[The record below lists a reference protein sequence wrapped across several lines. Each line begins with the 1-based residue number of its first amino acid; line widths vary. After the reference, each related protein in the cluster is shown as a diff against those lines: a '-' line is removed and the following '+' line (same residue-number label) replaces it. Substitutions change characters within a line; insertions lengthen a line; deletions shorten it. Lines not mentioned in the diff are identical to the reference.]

1 MRLPLD
7 LAKPTRLL
15 VALAGCTLAALLGT
29 GSATGQP
36 TTPATPISTPP
47 PGSSGS
53 GDEVVQ
59 TQWGPLGPADRDFMN
74 RVKQAGL
81 WEKPAGEMGQ
91 AKRADQP
98 KILEASK
105 HLIEGHTLLD
115 NVVNRAGVLLGHV
128 LPTEA
133 TDEQKGWLAEMEAAS
148 GDEFDAVFA
157 NRLRAAH
164 GKVYGY
170 AAQIRAGTK
179 NELIRILSTQAMI
192 TVFDHIKV
200 LEDTGR
206 VDFASLESP
215 QPLAPPPPADANADN
230 GIAAPDATADESA
243 EQLTNP
249 TDGVIPTVPQGTRFT
264 RTAEQGV
271 FGENNGVFFGAIA
284 VLALALVGMRMI
296 SRQKKKTG
304 GRRSRSY

>member
-1 MRLPLD
+1 MD
-7 LAKPTRLL
+7 LAKPTRLM
-15 VALAGCTLAALLGT
+15 VALAGCALAVLLNT

-36 TTPATPISTPP
+36 STTPSTPISTPP
-47 PGSSGS
+47 PGSSGT

-59 TQWGPLGPADRDFMN
+59 TQWGPLGPADRDFLN

-81 WEKPAGEMGQ
+81 WEKPAGEKGK
-91 AKRADQP
+91 AKRPDQP
-98 KILEASK
+98 KIQEACK

-115 NVVNRAGVLLGHV
+115 NVVNRAGVLLGHT

-133 TDEQKGWLAEMEAAS
+133 SDEQKGWLAEMDAAN

-164 GKVYGY
+164 GKVYAY

-179 NELIRILSTQAMI
+179 NELVRILSTQAMI
-192 TVFDHIKV
+192 TVFDHMKV

-206 VDFASLESP
+206 VDFAGLESP
-215 QPLAPPPPADANADN
+215 APLAPPPPADNST
-230 GIAAPDATADESA
+230 AAQGDQ
-243 EQLTNP
+243 EQGDQSTNP
-249 TDGVIPTVPQGTRFT
+249 TDGVIPTVPEGTRFT

-284 VLALALVGMRMI
+284 VLALALVGMRFI
-296 SRQKKKTG
+296 SRSKKS
-304 GRRSRSY
+304 RRKSRSF

>member
-1 MRLPLD
+1 MRLI
-7 LAKPTRLL
+7 
-15 VALAGCTLAALLGT
+15 VALAGCVLAVLLNT
-29 GSATGQP
+29 GSASGQP
-36 TTPATPISTPP
+36 ANPSTPISTPP
-47 PGSSGS
+47 PGSAGT

-81 WEKPAGEMGQ
+81 WEKPAGDKGK
-91 AKRADQP
+91 AKRPDQP
-98 KILEASK
+98 KIQEACK

-115 NVVNRAGVLLGHV
+115 NVVNRAGLLLGHT

-133 TDEQKGWLAEMEAAS
+133 SEEQKGWLAEMDAAN

-164 GKVYGY
+164 GKVYAY

-192 TVFDHIKV
+192 TVFDHMKV

-206 VDFASLESP
+206 VDFAGLESP
-215 QPLAPPPPADANADN
+215 QPLAPPPPASGAPEPTGDNA
-230 GIAAPDATADESA
+230 AATDATA
-243 EQLTNP
+243 NP
-249 TDGVIPTVPQGTRFT
+249 TDGVIPTVPEGTRFT

-271 FGENNGVFFGAIA
+271 FGDNNGVFFGAIA

-296 SRQKKKTG
+296 SRQKKKT
-304 GRRSRSY
+304 RRKSRSF

>member
-1 MRLPLD
+1 MD
-7 LAKPTRLL
+7 LARPTRLM
-15 VALAGCTLAALLGT
+15 VALAGCALAVFLNT
-29 GSATGQP
+29 GSAIGQP
-36 TTPATPISTPP
+36 STTPSAPISTPP
-47 PGSSGS
+47 PDSGGK

-59 TQWGPLGPADRDFMN
+59 TQWGPLGPADRDFLN

-81 WEKPAGEMGQ
+81 WEKPAGEKGK

-98 KILEASK
+98 KIQEACK

-115 NVVNRAGVLLGHV
+115 NVVNRAGLLLGHT

-133 TDEQKGWLAEMEAAS
+133 SDEQKGWLAEMDAAN

-164 GKVYGY
+164 GKVYAY

-179 NELIRILSTQAMI
+179 NELVRILSTQAMI
-192 TVFDHIKV
+192 TVFDHMKV

-206 VDFASLESP
+206 VDFAGLESP
-215 QPLAPPPPADANADN
+215 QPLAPPPPADGNT
-230 GIAAPDATADESA
+230 GTADPAVTEES
-243 EQLTNP
+243 TNP
-249 TDGVIPTVPQGTRFT
+249 TDGVIPTVPEGTRFT

-284 VLALALVGMRMI
+284 VLALALVGMRFI
-296 SRQKKKTG
+296 SRSKKS
-304 GRRSRSY
+304 RRKSRSF

>member
-1 MRLPLD
+1 M
-7 LAKPTRLL
+7 PTRLL
-15 VALAGCTLAALLGT
+15 VALAGCALAVLLNT
-29 GSATGQP
+29 GSAIGQP
-36 TTPATPISTPP
+36 TTTASTPISTPP
-47 PGSSGS
+47 PGSGGT

-81 WEKPAGEMGQ
+81 WEKPAGDKGK
-91 AKRADQP
+91 AKRPDQP
-98 KILEASK
+98 KILEACK

-115 NVVNRAGVLLGHV
+115 NVVNRAGVLLGHT

-133 TDEQKGWLAEMEAAS
+133 SDEQKGWLAEMDAAN

-164 GKVYGY
+164 GKVYAY

-192 TVFDHIKV
+192 TVFDHMKV
-200 LEDTGR
+200 LEETGR
-206 VDFASLESP
+206 VDFAGLESP
-215 QPLAPPPPADANADN
+215 KPLAPATTASGAPEQTGDA
-230 GIAAPDATADESA
+230 ATADDADTADASA
-243 EQLTNP
+243 NP
-249 TDGVIPTVPQGTRFT
+249 TDGVIPTVPEGTRFT

-271 FGENNGVFFGAIA
+271 FGDNNGVFFGAIA

-296 SRQKKKTG
+296 SRSKKNT
-304 GRRSRSY
+304 RRKSRSY

>member
-1 MRLPLD
+1 MRRND
-7 LAKPTRLL
+7 FRH
-15 VALAGCTLAALLGT
+15 CDAAP
-29 GSATGQP
+29 SM
-36 TTPATPISTPP
+36 ISTPP
-47 PGSSGS
+47 PGSGGT

-81 WEKPAGEMGQ
+81 WEKPAGEKGK

-98 KILEASK
+98 KIQEASK

-115 NVVNRAGVLLGHV
+115 NVVNRAGVLLGV
-128 LPTEA
+128 TLPTEP
-133 TDEQKGWLAEMEAAS
+133 TDEQKGWLAEMDAAN

-164 GKVYGY
+164 GKVYAY

-200 LEDTGR
+200 VEDTGK
-206 VDFASLESP
+206 VDFAGLESP
-215 QPLAPPPPADANADN
+215 QPLAPPTASSGAPEPTGDNA
-230 GIAAPDATADESA
+230 SA
-243 EQLTNP
+243 NP
-249 TDGVIPTVPQGTRFT
+249 TDGVIPTVPEGTKFT

-284 VLALALVGMRMI
+284 VLALALVGMRVI
-296 SRQKKKTG
+296 SRSKKKSTS
-304 GRRSRSY
+304 RRSKSRSF

>member
-1 MRLPLD
+1 MP
-7 LAKPTRLL
+7 ARLL
-15 VALAGCTLAALLGT
+15 VALAGCALAVLLST
-29 GSATGQP
+29 GSAIGQP
-36 TTPATPISTPP
+36 ANPSTPISTPP
-47 PGSSGS
+47 PGSAGT

-81 WEKPAGEMGQ
+81 WEKPAGDKGR
-91 AKRADQP
+91 AKRPDQP

-105 HLIEGHTLLD
+105 HLVEGHTLLD
-115 NVVNRAGVLLGHV
+115 NVVNRAGVLLGHT

-133 TDEQKGWLAEMEAAS
+133 SDEQKGWLAEMDAAT

-164 GKVYGY
+164 GKVYAY

-192 TVFDHIKV
+192 TVFDHMKV

-206 VDFASLESP
+206 VDFAGLESP
-215 QPLAPPPPADANADN
+215 KPLAPPTAASGTPDPAGTTDAADA
-230 GIAAPDATADESA
+230 DASV
-243 EQLTNP
+243 NP
-249 TDGVIPTVPQGTRFT
+249 TDGVIPTVPEGTRFT

-271 FGENNGVFFGAIA
+271 FGDNNGVFFGAIA

-296 SRQKKKTG
+296 SRSKKKS
-304 GRRSRSY
+304 RRSSRSH

>member
-15 VALAGCTLAALLGT
+15 VALAGCALAVLLTT
-29 GSATGQP
+29 GSAVGQP
-36 TTPATPISTPP
+36 STPSTPISTPP
-47 PGSSGS
+47 PGSGGT

-81 WEKPAGEMGQ
+81 WEKPAGEKGK

-98 KILEASK
+98 KIQEACK

-115 NVVNRAGVLLGHV
+115 NVVNRAGVLLGHT
-128 LPTEA
+128 LPAEA
-133 TDEQKGWLAEMEAAS
+133 SDEQKGWLAEMDAAE
-148 GDEFDAVFA
+148 GDAFDAVFA
-157 NRLRAAH
+157 NRLRVAH
-164 GKVYGY
+164 GKVYAY

-192 TVFDHIKV
+192 TVFDHMKV
-200 LEDTGR
+200 LEETGR
-206 VDFASLESP
+206 VDFAGLESP
-215 QPLAPPPPADANADN
+215 QPLAPPTNSTTDT
-230 GIAAPDATADESA
+230 GAPDPSGDQA
-243 EQLTNP
+243 EASTNP
-249 TDGVIPTVPQGTRFT
+249 TDGVIPTVPDGTRFT

-271 FGENNGVFFGAIA
+271 FGDNNGVFFGAIA
-284 VLALALVGMRMI
+284 VLALALVGMRLI
-296 SRQKKKTG
+296 SRQKKS
-304 GRRSRSY
+304 RRKSRSY

>member
-1 MRLPLD
+1 M
-7 LAKPTRLL
+7 PTRLL
-15 VALAGCTLAALLGT
+15 VALAGCALAVLLNT
-29 GSATGQP
+29 GSAIGQP
-36 TTPATPISTPP
+36 STTPSAPVSTPP
-47 PGSSGS
+47 PGSGGT

-81 WEKPAGEMGQ
+81 WEKPAGEKGK

-98 KILEASK
+98 KIQEACK

-115 NVVNRAGVLLGHV
+115 NVVNRAGVLLGHT

-133 TDEQKGWLAEMEAAS
+133 TDEQKGWLAEMDAAN
-148 GDEFDAVFA
+148 GEDFDAVFA

-164 GKVYGY
+164 GKVYAY

-192 TVFDHIKV
+192 TVFDHMKV

-206 VDFASLESP
+206 VDFAGLESP
-215 QPLAPPPPADANADN
+215 QPLAPPT
-230 GIAAPDATADESA
+230 AASGTPEPTGDSTEAS
-243 EQLTNP
+243 TNP
-249 TDGVIPTVPQGTRFT
+249 TDGVVPTVPEGTKFT

-271 FGENNGVFFGAIA
+271 FGDNNGVFFGAIA

-296 SRQKKKTG
+296 SRSKKKS
-304 GRRSRSY
+304 RRSSRSY

>member
-1 MRLPLD
+1 MD
-7 LAKPTRLL
+7 LATPTRLL
-15 VALAGCTLAALLGT
+15 VALVGCALAVLLNT
-29 GSATGQP
+29 GSAIGQP
-36 TTPATPISTPP
+36 ATPSTPISTPP
-47 PGSSGS
+47 PGSGGT

-81 WEKPAGEMGQ
+81 WEKPAGEKGK

-98 KILEASK
+98 KIQEAAK

-115 NVVNRAGVLLGHV
+115 NVVNRAGVLLGV
-128 LPTEA
+128 TLPTEP
-133 TDEQKGWLAEMEAAS
+133 TDEQKSWLAEMDAAN

-164 GKVYGY
+164 GKVYAF

-200 LEDTGR
+200 IEDTGK
-206 VDFASLESP
+206 VDFAGLESP
-215 QPLAPPPPADANADN
+215 QPLAPPTASS
-230 GIAAPDATADESA
+230 GAPEPTGDTASA
-243 EQLTNP
+243 NP
-249 TDGVIPTVPQGTRFT
+249 TDGVIPTVPEGTKFT

-271 FGENNGVFFGAIA
+271 FGANNGVFFGAIG
-284 VLALALVGMRMI
+284 VLALALVGMRWI
-296 SRQKKKTG
+296 SRSKKKPT
-304 GRRSRSY
+304 RHKSRSF

>member
-1 MRLPLD
+1 MD
-7 LAKPTRLL
+7 LAKPTRLM
-15 VALAGCTLAALLGT
+15 VALAGCALAVLLNT
-29 GSATGQP
+29 GSADGQP
-36 TTPATPISTPP
+36 TTPSTPISTPP
-47 PGSSGS
+47 PDSGGK

-81 WEKPAGEMGQ
+81 WEKPAGDKGR
-91 AKRADQP
+91 AKRPDQP
-98 KILEASK
+98 KILEACK

-115 NVVNRAGVLLGHV
+115 NVVNRAGVLLGHT

-133 TDEQKGWLAEMEAAS
+133 SDEQKGFLAEMDAAN
-148 GDEFDAVFA
+148 GDEFDVVFA

-164 GKVYGY
+164 GKVYAY

-192 TVFDHIKV
+192 TVFDHMKV
-200 LEDTGR
+200 LEETGK
-206 VDFASLESP
+206 VDFAGLESP
-215 QPLAPPPPADANADN
+215 QPLAPPPPAADN
-230 GIAAPDATADESA
+230 TGAADATGDQAAA
-243 EQLTNP
+243 EQTANP
-249 TDGVIPTVPQGTRFT
+249 TDGVIPTVPEGTRFT

-271 FGENNGVFFGAIA
+271 FGDNNGVFFGAIA

-296 SRQKKKTG
+296 SRSKKT
-304 GRRSRSY
+304 RRKSRSY

>member
-1 MRLPLD
+1 MRLI
-7 LAKPTRLL
+7 
-15 VALAGCTLAALLGT
+15 VALVGCALAVLLNT
-29 GSATGQP
+29 GSAIGQP
-36 TTPATPISTPP
+36 ANPSTPISTPP
-47 PGSSGS
+47 PGSGGT

-81 WEKPAGEMGQ
+81 WEKPAGEKGQ

-98 KILEASK
+98 KIQEASK

-115 NVVNRAGVLLGHV
+115 NVVNRAGVLLGV
-128 LPTEA
+128 TLPTEA
-133 TDEQKGWLAEMEAAS
+133 TDEQKGWLAEMDAAN

-164 GKVYGY
+164 GKVYAY

-200 LEDTGR
+200 IEETGK
-206 VDFASLESP
+206 VDFAGLESP
-215 QPLAPPPPADANADN
+215 QPLAPPTASSGAPEPTGDNA
-230 GIAAPDATADESA
+230 SA
-243 EQLTNP
+243 NP
-249 TDGVIPTVPQGTRFT
+249 TDGVIPTVPEGTKFT

-271 FGENNGVFFGAIA
+271 FGENNGVFFAAIA
-284 VLALALVGMRMI
+284 VLALALVGMRWI
-296 SRQKKKTG
+296 SRSKKKTT
-304 GRRSRSY
+304 RHKSRSF

>member
-1 MRLPLD
+1 MD
-7 LAKPTRLL
+7 LATPTRLL
-15 VALAGCTLAALLGT
+15 VALVGCALAVLLNT
-29 GSATGQP
+29 GSAIGQP
-36 TTPATPISTPP
+36 ATPSTPISTPP
-47 PGSSGS
+47 PGSGGT

-81 WEKPAGEMGQ
+81 WEKPAGEKGK

-98 KILEASK
+98 KIQEAAK

-115 NVVNRAGVLLGHV
+115 NVVNRAGVLLGV
-128 LPTEA
+128 TLPTEP
-133 TDEQKGWLAEMEAAS
+133 TDEQKSWLAEMDAAN

-164 GKVYGY
+164 GKVYAY

-200 LEDTGR
+200 IEDTGK
-206 VDFASLESP
+206 VDFAGLESP
-215 QPLAPPPPADANADN
+215 QPLAPPPAASGAPEPTGDSSNNADA
-230 GIAAPDATADESA
+230 SA
-243 EQLTNP
+243 NP
-249 TDGVIPTVPQGTRFT
+249 TDGVIPTVPEGTKFT

-271 FGENNGVFFGAIA
+271 FGANNGVFFGAIA

-296 SRQKKKTG
+296 SRSKTKS
-304 GRRSRSY
+304 RRRKSRSF

>member
-1 MRLPLD
+1 MD
-7 LAKPTRLL
+7 LATPTRLL
-15 VALAGCTLAALLGT
+15 VALAGCVLAVLLNT
-29 GSATGQP
+29 GSAIGQP
-36 TTPATPISTPP
+36 TTTPSTPISTPP
-47 PGSSGS
+47 PGSGGT

-81 WEKPAGEMGQ
+81 WEKPAGEKGK

-98 KILEASK
+98 KIQEASK

-115 NVVNRAGVLLGHV
+115 NVVNRAGVLLGHT

-133 TDEQKGWLAEMEAAS
+133 SEEQKGWLAEMDAAN

-164 GKVYGY
+164 GKVYAY

-179 NELIRILSTQAMI
+179 NELVRILSTQAMI
-192 TVFDHIKV
+192 TVFDHMKV
-200 LEDTGR
+200 LEETGR
-206 VDFASLESP
+206 VDFAGLESP
-215 QPLAPPPPADANADN
+215 QPLAPPTAASGEPEPTGDNAE
-230 GIAAPDATADESA
+230 ASA
-243 EQLTNP
+243 NP
-249 TDGVIPTVPQGTRFT
+249 TDGVIPTVPEGTKFT

-271 FGENNGVFFGAIA
+271 FGDNNGVFFGAIA

-296 SRQKKKTG
+296 SRSKKT
-304 GRRSRSY
+304 RRKSRSY

>member
-1 MRLPLD
+1 MTLATPMRLV
-7 LAKPTRLL
+7 
-15 VALAGCTLAALLGT
+15 VALAGCVLAVLLNT
-29 GSATGQP
+29 GSAIGQP
-36 TTPATPISTPP
+36 ANPSTPISTPP
-47 PGSSGS
+47 PGSGGT

-81 WEKPAGEMGQ
+81 WEKPAGDKAK
-91 AKRADQP
+91 AKRPDQP
-98 KILEASK
+98 KMQEAAK

-115 NVVNRAGVLLGHV
+115 NVVNRAGLLLGHT

-133 TDEQKGWLAEMEAAS
+133 SDEQKGFLAEMDAAT

-164 GKVYGY
+164 GKVYAY
-170 AAQIRAGTK
+170 SAQIRAGTK
-179 NELIRILSTQAMI
+179 NELVRILSTQAMI
-192 TVFDHIKV
+192 TVFDHMKV
-200 LEDTGR
+200 LEETGR
-206 VDFASLESP
+206 VDFAGLESP
-215 QPLAPPPPADANADN
+215 QPLAPPT
-230 GIAAPDATADESA
+230 AASGEPEPTEDSA
-243 EQLTNP
+243 EASTNP
-249 TDGVIPTVPQGTRFT
+249 TDGVVPTVPEGTKFT

-296 SRQKKKTG
+296 SRSKKKS
-304 GRRSRSY
+304 RRSSRSY

>member
-1 MRLPLD
+1 MT
-7 LAKPTRLL
+7 LATPTRLL
-15 VALAGCTLAALLGT
+15 VALAGCALAVLLNT
-29 GSATGQP
+29 GSASGQP
-36 TTPATPISTPP
+36 ATPSTPISTPP
-47 PGSSGS
+47 PGSGGT

-81 WEKPAGEMGQ
+81 WEQPAGEKGK
-91 AKRADQP
+91 AKRPDQP
-98 KILEASK
+98 KIQEACK

-115 NVVNRAGVLLGHV
+115 NVVNRAGVLLGHT

-133 TDEQKGWLAEMEAAS
+133 SDEQKGWLAEMDAAS

-164 GKVYGY
+164 GKVYAY

-192 TVFDHIKV
+192 TVFDHMKV

-206 VDFASLESP
+206 VDFAGLESP
-215 QPLAPPPPADANADN
+215 QPLAPPTAAAGTPEPTGDNAE
-230 GIAAPDATADESA
+230 ATA
-243 EQLTNP
+243 NP
-249 TDGVIPTVPQGTRFT
+249 TDGVIPTVPEGTRFT

-271 FGENNGVFFGAIA
+271 FGDNNGVFFGAIA

-296 SRQKKKTG
+296 SRSKKKT
-304 GRRSRSY
+304 RRKSRSF

>member
-1 MRLPLD
+1 MD

-15 VALAGCTLAALLGT
+15 VALAGCALATLLTT
-29 GSATGQP
+29 GSALGQP
-36 TTPATPISTPP
+36 STPSTPISTPP
-47 PGSSGS
+47 PGSGGT

-81 WEKPAGEMGQ
+81 WEKPAGEKGK

-98 KILEASK
+98 KIQEACK

-115 NVVNRAGVLLGHV
+115 NVVNRAGVLLGHT

-133 TDEQKGWLAEMEAAS
+133 SDEQKGWLAEMDAAN
-148 GDEFDAVFA
+148 GDEFDVVFA

-164 GKVYGY
+164 GKVYAF

-179 NELIRILSTQAMI
+179 NELVRILATQAMI
-192 TVFDHIKV
+192 TVFDHMKV
-200 LEDTGR
+200 LEETGK
-206 VDFASLESP
+206 VDFAGLESP
-215 QPLAPPPPADANADN
+215 KPLAPPTAAAGTPDPAGTTDAADA
-230 GIAAPDATADESA
+230 DASV
-243 EQLTNP
+243 NP
-249 TDGVIPTVPQGTRFT
+249 TDGVIPTVPEGTRFT

-271 FGENNGVFFGAIA
+271 FGDNNGVFFGAIA
-284 VLALALVGMRMI
+284 VLALALVGMRLI
-296 SRQKKKTG
+296 SRQKQKT
-304 GRRSRSY
+304 RRKSRSF

>member
-1 MRLPLD
+1 MNLATPMRLI
-7 LAKPTRLL
+7 
-15 VALAGCTLAALLGT
+15 VALAGCALALLLNT
-29 GSATGQP
+29 GSAIGQP
-36 TTPATPISTPP
+36 ANPSTPISTPP
-47 PGSSGS
+47 PGSGGT

-81 WEKPAGEMGQ
+81 WEKPAGEKGQ

-98 KILEASK
+98 KIQEASK

-115 NVVNRAGVLLGHV
+115 NVVNRAGVLLGV
-128 LPTEA
+128 TLPTEA
-133 TDEQKGWLAEMEAAS
+133 TDEQKGWLGEMDAAN

-164 GKVYGY
+164 GKVYAY

-179 NELIRILSTQAMI
+179 NELVRILATQAMI
-192 TVFDHIKV
+192 TVFDHMKV
-200 LEDTGR
+200 LEETGK
-206 VDFASLESP
+206 VDFAGLESP
-215 QPLAPPPPADANADN
+215 QPLAPPTAASGTPEPTGDNSNNADA
-230 GIAAPDATADESA
+230 SA
-243 EQLTNP
+243 NP
-249 TDGVIPTVPQGTRFT
+249 TDGVIPTVPEGTKFT

-271 FGENNGVFFGAIA
+271 FGDNNGVFFGAIA

-296 SRQKKKTG
+296 SRSKKKTTTR
-304 GRRSRSY
+304 RRSRAY

>member
-1 MRLPLD
+1 MD
-7 LAKPTRLL
+7 LATPTRLI
-15 VALAGCTLAALLGT
+15 VALAGCALAVLLNT
-29 GSATGQP
+29 GSAIGQP
-36 TTPATPISTPP
+36 ANPSTPISTPP
-47 PGSSGS
+47 PGSGGT

-81 WEKPAGEMGQ
+81 WEKPAGDKAR
-91 AKRADQP
+91 AKRPDQP
-98 KILEASK
+98 KMLEAAK

-115 NVVNRAGVLLGHV
+115 NVVNRAGLLLGHT

-133 TDEQKGWLAEMEAAS
+133 SDEQKGWLAEMDAAN

-164 GKVYGY
+164 GKVYAY

-206 VDFASLESP
+206 VDFAGLESP
-215 QPLAPPPPADANADN
+215 QPLAPPPPASGAPEPTGDSGDN
-230 GIAAPDATADESA
+230 GDAS
-243 EQLTNP
+243 TNP
-249 TDGVIPTVPQGTRFT
+249 TDGVIPTVPEGTRFT

-271 FGENNGVFFGAIA
+271 FGDNNGVFFGAIA

-296 SRQKKKTG
+296 SRSKQKT
-304 GRRSRSY
+304 RRKSRSF

>member
-1 MRLPLD
+1 M
-7 LAKPTRLL
+7 LL
-15 VALAGCTLAALLGT
+15 NT
-29 GSATGQP
+29 GIAIGQP
-36 TTPATPISTPP
+36 PNPSTPISTPP
-47 PGSSGS
+47 PGSGGT

-81 WEKPAGEMGQ
+81 WEKPAGDKGR
-91 AKRADQP
+91 AKRPDQP
-98 KILEASK
+98 KILEACK

-115 NVVNRAGVLLGHV
+115 NVVNRAGVLLGHT

-133 TDEQKGWLAEMEAAS
+133 SDEQKGWLAEMDAAN

-164 GKVYGY
+164 GKVYAY

-192 TVFDHIKV
+192 TVFDHMKV

-206 VDFASLESP
+206 VDFAGLESP
-215 QPLAPPPPADANADN
+215 QPLAPPTAAAGAPEPTGENGNSADA
-230 GIAAPDATADESA
+230 S
-243 EQLTNP
+243 TNP
-249 TDGVIPTVPQGTRFT
+249 TDGVIPTVPEGTRFT

-271 FGENNGVFFGAIA
+271 FGDNNGVFFGAIA

-296 SRQKKKTG
+296 SRSKKT
-304 GRRSRSY
+304 RRKSRSF

>member
-1 MRLPLD
+1 MRLI
-7 LAKPTRLL
+7 
-15 VALAGCTLAALLGT
+15 VALAGCVLAVLVNT
-29 GSATGQP
+29 GSAIGQP
-36 TTPATPISTPP
+36 ANPSTPISTPP
-47 PGSSGS
+47 PGSGGT

-81 WEKPAGEMGQ
+81 WEKPAGEKGR

-98 KILEASK
+98 KIQEASK

-115 NVVNRAGVLLGHV
+115 NVVNRAGVLLGV
-128 LPTEA
+128 TLPQEA
-133 TDEQKGWLAEMEAAS
+133 TDEQKGWLAEMDAAN
-148 GDEFDAVFA
+148 GDEFDSVFA
-157 NRLRAAH
+157 NRLRVAH
-164 GKVYGY
+164 GKVYAY

-192 TVFDHIKV
+192 TVFEHIKAM
-200 LEDTGR
+200 EDTGR
-206 VDFASLESP
+206 VDFGAIESP
-215 QPLAPPPPADANADN
+215 QPLAPPTNSI
-230 GIAAPDATADESA
+230 GAPDASGDQQGADASA
-243 EQLTNP
+243 NP
-249 TDGVIPTVPQGTRFT
+249 TDGVIPTVPEGTRFT

-296 SRQKKKTG
+296 SRSKKNT
-304 GRRSRSY
+304 RRKSRSH

>member
-1 MRLPLD
+1 MD
-7 LAKPTRLL
+7 LAKPTRLM
-15 VALAGCTLAALLGT
+15 VALAGCALAVLLNA
-29 GSATGQP
+29 GSAVGQP
-36 TTPATPISTPP
+36 STTPSTPISTPP
-47 PGSSGS
+47 PGSGGT

-81 WEKPAGEMGQ
+81 WEKPAGEKGK

-98 KILEASK
+98 KIQEACK

-115 NVVNRAGVLLGHV
+115 NVVNRAGVLLGHT

-133 TDEQKGWLAEMEAAS
+133 SDEQKGWLAEMDAAT

-164 GKVYGY
+164 GKVYAY

-192 TVFDHIKV
+192 TVFDHMKV
-200 LEDTGR
+200 LEETGR
-206 VDFASLESP
+206 VDFAGLESP
-215 QPLAPPPPADANADN
+215 QPLAPPPPADST
-230 GIAAPDATADESA
+230 GAPDTTSDQADQA
-243 EQLTNP
+243 ANP
-249 TDGVIPTVPQGTRFT
+249 TDGVIPTVPEGTRFT

-271 FGENNGVFFGAIA
+271 FGDNNGVFFAAIG

-296 SRQKKKTG
+296 SRSKKT
-304 GRRSRSY
+304 RRKSRSF

>member
-1 MRLPLD
+1 MD
-7 LAKPTRLL
+7 LAKPTRLM
-15 VALAGCTLAALLGT
+15 VAVAGCALAVLLNTGT
-29 GSATGQP
+29 AVGQP
-36 TTPATPISTPP
+36 TTTPSTPISTPP
-47 PGSSGS
+47 PDSGGK

-81 WEKPAGEMGQ
+81 WEKPAGDKGK

-98 KILEASK
+98 KIQEACK

-115 NVVNRAGVLLGHV
+115 NVVNRAGVLLGHT

-133 TDEQKGWLAEMEAAS
+133 SDEQKGWLAEMDAAN

-164 GKVYGY
+164 GKVYAY

-200 LEDTGR
+200 LEETGK
-206 VDFASLESP
+206 VDFAGLESP
-215 QPLAPPPPADANADN
+215 QPLAPPPPAADST
-230 GIAAPDATADESA
+230 GTPDATGDQAAADQTA
-243 EQLTNP
+243 NP
-249 TDGVIPTVPQGTRFT
+249 TDGVIPTVPEGTRFT

-271 FGENNGVFFGAIA
+271 FGDNNGVFFGAIA

-296 SRQKKKTG
+296 SRSKKT
-304 GRRSRSY
+304 RRKSRSY

>member
-1 MRLPLD
+1 M
-7 LAKPTRLL
+7 
-15 VALAGCTLAALLGT
+15 VALAGCALAVLLNT
-29 GSATGQP
+29 GSAAGQP
-36 TTPATPISTPP
+36 STTPSTPISTPP
-47 PGSSGS
+47 PGSSGT

-59 TQWGPLGPADRDFMN
+59 TQWGPLGPADRDFLN

-81 WEKPAGEMGQ
+81 WEKPAGEKGR
-91 AKRADQP
+91 AKRPDQP

-115 NVVNRAGVLLGHV
+115 NVVNRAGVLLGHT

-133 TDEQKGWLAEMEAAS
+133 SDEQKGWLAEMDAAT

-164 GKVYGY
+164 GKVYAY

-179 NELIRILSTQAMI
+179 NELVRILSTQAMI
-192 TVFDHIKV
+192 TVFDHMKV

-206 VDFASLESP
+206 VDFAGLESP
-215 QPLAPPPPADANADN
+215 APLAPPPPADDN
-230 GIAAPDATADESA
+230 AAPGDQAAGDQS
-243 EQLTNP
+243 TNP
-249 TDGVIPTVPQGTRFT
+249 TDGVIPTVPEGTRFT

-284 VLALALVGMRMI
+284 VLALALVGMRFI
-296 SRQKKKTG
+296 SRSKKS
-304 GRRSRSY
+304 RRKSRSF